1 MLTNDNGL
9 FKVLSGESRI
19 QAWQSDDLLAIQI
32 PGPVQDLDQSVRS
45 IVTNKNPE
53 YRRSRA
59 AGEELAVAV
68 VNAKDIVSPDDLD
81 GASGTCWV
89 KMSQI
94 SIEGLRQALSRPGL
108 EDPPEQRPDT
118 RKTR

>member
-1 MLTNDNGL
+1 M
-9 FKVLSGESRI
+9 LSGESRI

-45 IVTNKNPE
+45 IVMNKNPE

-68 VNAKDIVSPDDLD
+68 INAKDVVKPDDLN
-81 GASGTCWV
+81 GASGTCWI
-89 KMSQI
+89 KMSEI
-94 SIEGLRQALSRPGL
+94 SIEGLRQAFLDPASRI
-108 EDPPEQRPDT
+108 R
-118 RKTR
+118 